1 MSDCNG
7 RTNQKKILTFEK
19 INSCSVIKNSPK
31 LFFWSVLVLV
41 FIVNM
46 IQASQTNLLYDEAY
60 YWYFAKNLNWGY
72 FDHPPMVAAWIAFG
86 QLFFEKALG
95 IRFLS
100 VLSYI
105 GTVFLIWKMIDH
117 PNKDKHLKLF
127 FLIVFGLVMF
137 NIYGFFMVPD
147 TPLIF
152 FAALFLYAYKNFLK
166 AENWF
171 ATLLMGFSMAGLMY
185 SKYHGLLLIVFIV
198 LSNLKL
204 IWNKK
209 FILAAVFGLILFM
222 PHFYWLYEHDFVSV
236 RYHLF
241 ERNRRGYRFEN
252 NVNYLIDQLA
262 VAGLLA
268 PFVYW
273 SVVKYKWNDTFQKG
287 LKYIFFGFL
296 FFFLFSSFQKKTQA
310 QWVILN
316 IFPLTVFCFLYAVD
330 HAKFRKWLT
339 IMGTVSLLLVI
350 YLRFALVF
358 PSVSPISHEVH
369 WTENWI
375 KDLQKKSGNL
385 PAVFYDS
392 YKNAALYSYHTGLD
406 AYSVNS
412 LYSRENQY
420 SLDDS
425 EERVQGKKV
434 VVVNSDTTDNP
445 SIVLQVKKKK
455 KLYGRIDPH
464 FESYRKAKVILSQ
477 TIIDGKK
484 KNQTIEISI
493 TNPYQRKMILNVADL
508 KVVFLNK
515 RLRVVSEV
523 KLDFSVQSPTHFD
536 ISPGGSIK
544 IKGDFVLPEFSEE
557 RPEWLTVS
565 ISENGLPIGFQGE
578 NIPIQQ

>member
-1 MSDCNG
+1 M
-7 RTNQKKILTFEK
+7 
-19 INSCSVIKNSPK
+19 VKNSHK
-31 LFFWSVLVLV
+31 LFFWAVLGLV
-41 FIVNM
+41 FIVNL
-46 IQASQTNLLYDEAY
+46 IQAGQTNLLYDEAY
-60 YWYFAKNLNWGY
+60 YWYFAKDLDWGY
-72 FDHPPMVAAWIAFG
+72 FDHPPMVAAWIAIG

-95 IRFLS
+95 IRLLA

-105 GTVFLIWKMIDH
+105 GTVFLLWKMIDH
-117 PNKDKHLKLF
+117 PEKRKYLKLF
-127 FLIVFGLVMF
+127 FLIVFGLALF

-166 AENWF
+166 DESWF

-185 SKYHGLLLIVFIV
+185 SKYHGLLLIVFVV

-209 FILAAVFGLILFM
+209 FLVAVVFGLILFI

-252 NVNYLIDQLA
+252 NVNYLIDQIA
-262 VAGLLA
+262 VAGLLS

-273 SVVKYKWNDTFQKG
+273 SVVKYKWKDVFQKG
-287 LKYIFFGFL
+287 LKFVFFGFL
-296 FFFLFSSFQKKTQA
+296 LFFLFSSFQKKTQA
-310 QWVILN
+310 QWVVLN
-316 IFPLTVFCFLYAVD
+316 IFPLIIFCFLYAVE
-330 HAKFRKWLT
+330 HVKFRKWVMISGL
-339 IMGTVSLLLVI
+339 VSLILLT

-358 PSVSPISHEVH
+358 PAISPISHEVH
-369 WTENWI
+369 WTENWV

-425 EERVQGKKV
+425 EEKVQGKQV
-434 VVVNSDTTDNP
+434 VIVNSDTTDSP
-445 SIVLQVKKKK
+445 SIVLQVKKKR
-455 KLYGRIDPH
+455 KLYGRIGSH
-464 FESYRKAKVILSQ
+464 FESYRKAKVVLSQ
-477 TIIDGKK
+477 KSIDGRQKH
-484 KNQTIEISI
+484 QRVEILIE
-493 TNPYQRKMILNVADL
+493 NPYRRKIFLDVNDL
-508 KVVFLNK
+508 KVAFLNK

-523 KLDFSVQSPTHFD
+523 NLDFSAQSPTHFE
-536 ISPGGSIK
+536 ISPGKSIK
-544 IKGDFVLPEFSEE
+544 IMGDFILPDFSEE
-557 RPEWLTVS
+557 KPEWVAVS
-565 ISENGLPIGFQGE
+565 IAEHGLPIGFQGV
-578 NIPIQQ
+578 NVRVLH

>member
-19 INSCSVIKNSPK
+19 INSCSVIKKSPK

-100 VLSYI
+100 ALSYI

-392 YKNAALYSYHTGLD
+392 YKNAALYSYHTGLV

-434 VVVNSDTTDNP
+434 VVVNSDMTDNP

-477 TIIDGKK
+477 TIINGKK

-523 KLDFSVQSPTHFD
+523 KLDFLVHSPTHFD

-565 ISENGLPIGFQGE
+565 IAENGLPIGFQGE

>member
-1 MSDCNG
+1 MNKG
-7 RTNQKKILTFEK
+7 GVQTNQNKIQTFEK
-19 INSCSVIKNSPK
+19 LNSNGVLKYSHK
-31 LFFWSVLVLV
+31 LLFWGLLALV

-60 YWYFAKNLNWGY
+60 YWYFAKNLDWGY
-72 FDHPPMVAAWIAFG
+72 FDHPPMVATWIAFG

-100 VLSYI
+100 ALSYI
-105 GTVFLIWKMIDH
+105 GTVLLIWKMIDH
-117 PNKDKHLKLF
+117 PDKNKFLKLF
-127 FLIVFGLVMF
+127 FLIVFGLAMF

-166 AENWF
+166 DENWS

-209 FILAAVFGLILFM
+209 FILASVFGLILFL

-241 ERNRRGYRFEN
+241 ERNRRGYRIEN
-252 NVNYLIDQLA
+252 NANYLIDQIA
-262 VAGLLA
+262 VAGLLS

-273 SVVKYKWNDTFQKG
+273 SVVKYKWKNAFQKG
-287 LKYIFFGFL
+287 LKFVFFGFFL
-296 FFFLFSSFQKKTQA
+296 FFLMSSFQKKTQA

-316 IFPLTVFCFLYAVD
+316 IFPLIVFCFLYAVENI
-330 HAKFRKWLT
+330 KFRKWV
-339 IMGTVSLLLVI
+339 MVFGSVSLVLVT
-350 YLRFALVF
+350 YLRAALIF
-358 PSVSPISHEVH
+358 PNASPISHEVH
-369 WTENWI
+369 WTEDWI

-392 YKNAALYSYHTGLD
+392 YKNAALYSYHTGLEV
-406 AYSVNS
+406 YSLNS
-412 LYSRENQY
+412 MYSRENQY

-425 EERVQGKKV
+425 EERVQGKQV
-434 VVVNSDTTDNP
+434 VIVNSDTTDNP

-455 KLYGRIDPH
+455 KLYGRIGPH
-464 FESYRKAKVILSQ
+464 FESYRKAKVTLSQ
-477 TIIDGKK
+477 KSIDGKR
-484 KNQTIEISI
+484 KNQTVEI
-493 TNPYQRKMILNVADL
+493 TVENPYQREIKLNVNDL
-508 KVVFLNK
+508 RVVFLNK

-523 KLDFSVQSPTHFD
+523 KFDFSAQPAIQFN
-536 ISPGGSIK
+536 IPPGESVK
-544 IKGDFVLPEFSEE
+544 IKGDFDLPGFSGEK
-557 RPEWLTVS
+557 PEWMTVS
-565 ISENGLPIGFQGE
+565 IAEHGFPIGFQGV
-578 NIPIQQ
+578 NIPILH